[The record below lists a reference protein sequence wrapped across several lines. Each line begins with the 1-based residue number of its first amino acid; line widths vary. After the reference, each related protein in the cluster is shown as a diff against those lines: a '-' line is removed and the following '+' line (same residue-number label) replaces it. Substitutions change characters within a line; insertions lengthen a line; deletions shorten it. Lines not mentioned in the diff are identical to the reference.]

1 MAKGSVITKELFQAV
16 KQLQLIHK
24 DHTAEQLAPM
34 VCREET
40 VIRRIM
46 KCGTWEEYCEFK
58 KAKAEQERARAEKR
72 KLMSEEPKAEEQ
84 VEGQMEMDLRPAE
97 EKPAE
102 QDETLGEMQVKMMR
116 FQAHMTEEI
125 TKKIEES
132 TVQLLTKLDRLNDT
146 LSMILRTVRKE

>member
-58 KAKAEQERARAEKR
+58 KAKAEKERARAEKR
-72 KLMSEEPKAEEQ
+72 KLQAEEPKAEEQ

-102 QDETLGEMQVKMMR
+102 QTEQADRTKMMR

-125 TKKIEES
+125 TKKMDEC

-146 LSMILRTVRKE
+146 MSMILRAIRKE